1 MSVFRHQVDF
11 YGWVA
16 AAVKDLAGLDVG
28 DEGHGSLY
36 VIRAMAWWY
45 LVEDEAYVFAKIG
58 IRTPNTNLSACPE
71 SLVNVEEKRFLPSKT
86 D

>member
-1 MSVFRHQVDF
+1 
-11 YGWVA
+11 
-16 AAVKDLAGLDVG
+16 
-28 DEGHGSLY
+28 
-36 VIRAMAWWY
+36 MAWWY
-45 LVEDEAYVFAKIG
+45 LVEAEAYVFAKIG